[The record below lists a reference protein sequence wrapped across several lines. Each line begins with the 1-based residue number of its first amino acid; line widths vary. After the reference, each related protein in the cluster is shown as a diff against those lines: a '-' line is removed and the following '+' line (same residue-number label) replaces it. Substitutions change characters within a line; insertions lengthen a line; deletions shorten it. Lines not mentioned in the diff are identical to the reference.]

1 MHTHRVCR
9 VCGRRFGWRRK
20 WAGCWEQVRF
30 CSAACRR
37 RGVRAIDRTIET
49 ELLAQLDACPAGS
62 TVCPTEVAR
71 RIDADGMRWRD
82 LLEPVR
88 MAARRLQYAGKLEI
102 LQSGRRVDPDT
113 ARGSLRLR
121 RARGAAQQRLRD

>member
-1 MHTHRVCR
+1 MGAHRVCR

-20 WAGCWEQVRF
+20 WAKCWEQVRY

-37 RGVRAIDRTIET
+37 RGVRAIDRRIEI
-49 ELLAQLDACPAGS
+49 ELLELLDACPASG

-71 RIDADGMRWRD
+71 CINADGMHWHD
-82 LLEPVR
+82 LLESVR
-88 MAARRLQYAGKLEI
+88 MAARRLRHAGELEI
-102 LQSGRRVDPDT
+102 LQSGRPVDPDT

-121 RARGAAQQRLRD
+121 RCRGAAQQRFRD